1 MRLFIQIREG
11 QPHEHPIM
19 DWNFRDAF
27 PDIDINNL
35 PPQFA
40 NFERVEC
47 DIEVGLYEVAEAS
60 YQWVGNVVK
69 DVWSKRPMTNEEILI
84 VDERLATTA
93 RQTVDDAFRSTD
105 VSGTEPN
112 VII

>member
-1 MRLFIQIREG
+1 MKLFIQIKDG
-11 QPHEHPIM
+11 QPYEHPIM
-19 DWNFRDAF
+19 DWNMKDAF
-27 PDIDINNL
+27 PDVNLYDL

-47 DIEVGLYEVAEAS
+47 DIEVGVYEIAEVS

-69 DVWSKRPMTNEEILI
+69 DVWSKRPMTLEERTEKDMELI
-84 VDERLATTA
+84 SLSRSFAESSFRDTNLNG
-93 RQTVDDAFRSTD
+93 TVPD
-105 VSGTEPN
+105 

>member
-1 MRLFIQIREG
+1 MRLFIQIRDG
-11 QPHEHPIM
+11 QPYEHPIM
-19 DWNFRDAF
+19 DWNFREAF
-27 PDIDINNL
+27 PDIDMDNL

-47 DIEVGLYEVAEAS
+47 DIEVGLYEAPEVS
-60 YQWVGNVVK
+60 YQWVGNLVK
-69 DVWSKRPMTNEEILI
+69 DVWSKRPMTNEEKLQ
-84 VDERLATTA
+84 VDEQLAAAA
-93 RQTVDDAFRSTD
+93 RDLAESASRNTD

>member
-1 MRLFIQIREG
+1 MFIQIKDG

-19 DWNFRDAF
+19 DWNFREAF
-27 PDIDINNL
+27 PDIDIDNL
-35 PPQFA
+35 PSQFA

-47 DIEVGLYEVAEAS
+47 DIEVGLYEVAEVS
-60 YQWVGNVVK
+60 YQWVGNAVK
-69 DVWSKRPMTNEEILI
+69 DVWSKRPMTNEEKLV
-84 VDERLATTA
+84 VDEQLAAAA
-93 RQTVDDAFRSTD
+93 REVVDAAFRSTD